1 VLFFSFYGKGGLLVH
16 HPDWLLWRKTTVGDH
31 AAMGNAA
38 SSRGKLSEDDRSIL
52 AAEDE
57 KGELRSFKVE
67 L

>member
-38 SSRGKLSEDDRSIL
+38 SSRGKPTNDL